1 MKKRNNSTTNR
12 NILNND
18 FQLMKNSLSSKN
30 LNETNS
36 KQNNNYKIII
46 YNPINLN
53 EINQYL
59 INFYNQNRISNNQ
72 SSINILKNN
81 IIEIKFNNF
90 YFANDFLN
98 ILNNI
103 KLSSSNYKNM
113 NFKLVKDSNKFN
125 NKLDIIN
132 NTEPTNKKS
141 RNKIK
146 LNYLNSSIKNNETN
160 PNISFKLNLNNI
172 NYNYMDNKLF
182 NSYNNYNN
190 VKDII
195 IDPVTEKENKKLIN
209 NYFRNQVYIRNSS
222 PYIDNYEK
230 KKEEEKKNK
239 EKFLYHKNFFTSV
252 GHYSMKPYYIKN
264 YVSQTPSESPLNY
277 KFRKTN
283 KSKWIIK
290 KGFIL

>member
-12 NILNND
+12 KIINRD
-18 FQLMKNSLSSKN
+18 YQLMKNSLSSKN
-30 LNETNS
+30 IIEINP

-59 INFYNQNRISNNQ
+59 IGFCGQNNITNNQ
-72 SSINILKNN
+72 SSINVLKNN
-81 IIEIKFNNF
+81 IVEIKFNNF

-103 KLSSSNYKNM
+103 KLSSSYYKNM
-113 NFKLVKDSNKFN
+113 NFKLVKEPNKSNINF
-125 NKLDIIN
+125 IN

-146 LNYLNSSIKNNETN
+146 LNYLNSSIKKNETN

-195 IDPVTEKENKKLIN
+195 IDPLTEKENKKLIN

-239 EKFLYHKNFFTSV
+239 EKFLNHKNFFTSV
-252 GHYSMKPYYIKN
+252 GHYSMKPYFIKN

>member
-30 LNETNS
+30 LNEINS

-81 IIEIKFNNF
+81 NIEIKFNNF
-90 YFANDFLN
+90 YFENDFLN
-98 ILNNI
+98 II

-125 NKLDIIN
+125 NNLDIIN

-141 RNKIK
+141 RNKI
-146 LNYLNSSIKNNETN
+146 N
-160 PNISFKLNLNNI
+160 
-172 NYNYMDNKLF
+172 
-182 NSYNNYNN
+182 
-190 VKDII
+190 
-195 IDPVTEKENKKLIN
+195 
-209 NYFRNQVYIRNSS
+209 
-222 PYIDNYEK
+222 
-230 KKEEEKKNK
+230 
-239 EKFLYHKNFFTSV
+239 
-252 GHYSMKPYYIKN
+252 
-264 YVSQTPSESPLNY
+264 
-277 KFRKTN
+277 
-283 KSKWIIK
+283 
-290 KGFIL
+290 

>member
-1 MKKRNNSTTNR
+1 MKNRNYSTTNR
-12 NILNND
+12 NIINRD
-18 FQLMKNSLSSKN
+18 YQLMKNSLSSKN
-30 LNETNS
+30 INEINP

-59 INFYNQNRISNNQ
+59 IGFCGQNNISNNQ
-72 SSINILKNN
+72 SSISILKNN
-81 IIEIKFNNF
+81 IVEIKFNNF

-103 KLSSSNYKNM
+103 KLSSSYYKNM
-113 NFKLVKDSNKFN
+113 NFKLVKDSNKSN
-125 NKLDIIN
+125 NKFNFIN

-146 LNYLNSSIKNNETN
+146 LNYLNSFNQNSETN
-160 PNISFKLNLNNI
+160 PNLISNLNLNNI
-172 NYNYMDNKLF
+172 NFNNKLF

-195 IDPVTEKENKKLIN
+195 IDPLTEKENKKLIN

>member
-1 MKKRNNSTTNR
+1 MKKRNNSTTNK
-12 NILNND
+12 NFLNND
-18 FQLMKNSLSSKN
+18 FQLLKNSLSSKE
-30 LNETNS
+30 LNEINS

-113 NFKLVKDSNKFN
+113 NFKLVKDSNKN
-125 NKLDIIN
+125 NIIN

-146 LNYLNSSIKNNETN
+146 LNYLNSSIKKNETN
-160 PNISFKLNLNNI
+160 PNISLKLNLNNI

-195 IDPVTEKENKKLIN
+195 IDPITEKENKKLIN
-209 NYFRNQVYIRNSS
+209 NYFRNQVYIRN
-222 PYIDNYEK
+222 
-230 KKEEEKKNK
+230 
-239 EKFLYHKNFFTSV
+239 
-252 GHYSMKPYYIKN
+252 
-264 YVSQTPSESPLNY
+264 
-277 KFRKTN
+277 
-283 KSKWIIK
+283 
-290 KGFIL
+290 

>member
-12 NILNND
+12 KIKNRD
-18 FQLMKNSLSSKN
+18 YQLMKNSLSSKN
-30 LNETNS
+30 IIEINP

-59 INFYNQNRISNNQ
+59 IGFCGQNNITNNQ
-72 SSINILKNN
+72 SSINVLKNN
-81 IIEIKFNNF
+81 IVEIKFNNF

-141 RNKIK
+141 RNKI
-146 LNYLNSSIKNNETN
+146 N
-160 PNISFKLNLNNI
+160 
-172 NYNYMDNKLF
+172 
-182 NSYNNYNN
+182 
-190 VKDII
+190 
-195 IDPVTEKENKKLIN
+195 
-209 NYFRNQVYIRNSS
+209 
-222 PYIDNYEK
+222 
-230 KKEEEKKNK
+230 
-239 EKFLYHKNFFTSV
+239 
-252 GHYSMKPYYIKN
+252 
-264 YVSQTPSESPLNY
+264 
-277 KFRKTN
+277 
-283 KSKWIIK
+283 
-290 KGFIL
+290 

>member
-1 MKKRNNSTTNR
+1 MHKRNNSTTNKYFI
-12 NILNND
+12 NQD
-18 FQLMKNSLSSKN
+18 FKLMKNSLSSRN
-30 LNETNS
+30 LNEINP

-46 YNPINLN
+46 NNPINLN

-113 NFKLVKDSNKFN
+113 NFKLVKDSNKIN
-125 NKLDIIN
+125 IIN

-195 IDPVTEKENKKLIN
+195 IDPITEKENKKLIY
-209 NYFRNQVYIRNSS
+209 NYFKNQVYIRNSS

>member
-1 MKKRNNSTTNR
+1 MHKRNNSTTNKYFI
-12 NILNND
+12 NQD
-18 FQLMKNSLSSKN
+18 FKLMKNSLSSRN
-30 LNETNS
+30 LNEINP

-46 YNPINLN
+46 NNPINLN

-59 INFYNQNRISNNQ
+59 INFYNQNGISNNQ

-113 NFKLVKDSNKFN
+113 NFKLVKDSNKIN
-125 NKLDIIN
+125 IIN

-195 IDPVTEKENKKLIN
+195 IDPITEKENKKLIY
-209 NYFRNQVYIRNSS
+209 NYFKNQVYIRNSS